1 MNPQSAIKNRKSLCI
16 VGLGLMGASLAL
28 AVRSKYSRITAVT
41 RRPETADE
49 ALKRNIVDAAS
60 TDFNAIQDADIVV
73 LAAPVRTIIQQLE
86 NLRFFENLRFC
97 VTDLGSTK
105 TEIVKAMDALP
116 ATMRAVGSHPMCG
129 KEVTGLDAADA
140 TLYRN
145 RTWVLTRTERTDDES
160 FATIKALA
168 EHAGANTLEL
178 DAQRH
183 DQLVAWIS
191 HLPYAVSA
199 ALMSTVDEASLNDDA
214 VYRVAASGF
223 RDTTRIAGSDVNMM
237 LDILMTNRDAVLNS
251 ARDFQFTLDQFT
263 ALLERR
269 DEAGLRAFL
278 ASSAKARGD
287 YMRRGESEKAGK

>member
-1 MNPQSAIKNRKSLCI
+1 MNPQSKIENRKSLCI

-28 AVRSKYSRITAVT
+28 AVRGKYERITGVT
-41 RRPETADE
+41 RRQQTADE
-49 ALKRNIVDAAS
+49 ALQRNIVDAAS
-60 TDFNAIQDADIVV
+60 TDFHAIQEADIVV

-86 NLRFFENLRFC
+86 TLRVFETLRVC

-105 TEIVKAMDALP
+105 TQIVKAMDALP
-116 ATMRAVGSHPMCG
+116 ASVRAVGSHPMCG

-140 TLYRN
+140 ALYHN
-145 RTWVLTRTERTDDES
+145 KTWVLTRTQRTDDEA

-168 EHAGANTLEL
+168 EHAGANTIEL

-199 ALMSTVDEASLNDDA
+199 ALMSTVDAASLNDEA

-251 ARDFQFTLDQFT
+251 VRDFQFMLDQFT
-263 ALLERR
+263 AMLERN
-269 DEAGLRAFL
+269 DEAGLRAYLDL
-278 ASSAKARGD
+278 ASQARKQ
-287 YMRRGESEKAGK
+287 YLNR

>member
-1 MNPQSAIKNRKSLCI
+1 MIQSSKTLCI

-28 AVRSKYSRITAVT
+28 AVRGKYGRITAVT
-41 RRPETADE
+41 RQRETADE
-49 ALKRNIVDAAS
+49 ALKRNIVDDAS
-60 TDFNAIQDADIVV
+60 TDFNAIQNADIVV
-73 LAAPVRTIIQQLE
+73 LAAPVRTIIQQLDS
-86 NLRFFENLRFC
+86 LRRFERLRLC

-116 ATMRAVGSHPMCG
+116 ANFRAVGSHPMCG

-140 TLYRN
+140 TLYQN
-145 RTWVLTRTERTDDES
+145 KTWVLTRTQRTDDES
-160 FATIKALA
+160 FAAIKTLA
-168 EHAGANTLEL
+168 ENAGANTLEIE
-178 DAQRH
+178 AQRH

-199 ALMSTVDEASLNDDA
+199 ALMSTVDAASLNDDA

-251 ARDFQFTLDQFT
+251 VRDFQFTLDQFT
-263 ALLERR
+263 AMLERN
-269 DEAGLRAFL
+269 DEAGLRAYL
-278 ASSAKARGD
+278 AASAKARGD
-287 YMRRGESEKAGK
+287 YMRRGESEKVRK

>member
-1 MNPQSAIKNRKSLCI
+1 MNQSSKTLCI

-28 AVRSKYSRITAVT
+28 AVRGKYRLITAVT
-41 RRPETADE
+41 RRQATADE
-49 ALKRNIVDAAS
+49 ALQRNFVDAAS
-60 TDFNAIQDADIVV
+60 TNFNTIQDADIVV
-73 LAAPVRTIIQQLE
+73 LAAPVRTIIQQLKQIQKE
-86 NLRFFENLRFC
+86 SDSSFI

-116 ATMRAVGSHPMCG
+116 ANLRAVGSHPMCG

-140 TLYRN
+140 TLYQN
-145 RTWVLTRTERTDDES
+145 KTWVLTRTQRTDEES
-160 FATIKALA
+160 FAMIKALA
-168 EHAGANTLEL
+168 EHAGANTIELE
-178 DAQRH
+178 AQRH

-199 ALMSTVDEASLNDDA
+199 ALMSTVDAASVNDDA

-251 ARDFQFTLDQFT
+251 VRDFQFTLDQFT
-263 ALLERR
+263 AMLERN
-269 DEAGLRAFL
+269 DEAGLRAYLDL
-278 ASSAKARGD
+278 AAKARGN
-287 YMRRGESEKAGK
+287 YLKK

>member
-1 MNPQSAIKNRKSLCI
+1 MNPQSQIEQKTLCI

-28 AVRSKYSRITAVT
+28 AVRGKYSRITAVT
-41 RRPETADE
+41 RRQATANE
-49 ALKRNIVDAAS
+49 ALRRNIVDAAS
-60 TDFNAIQDADIVV
+60 TDFNAIQEADIVV
-73 LAAPVRTIIQQLE
+73 LAAPVRTIIAQLKQ
-86 NLRFFENLRFC
+86 LQKGSVASLI

-140 TLYRN
+140 TLYHN
-145 RTWVLTRTERTDDES
+145 RAWVLTRTQRTDEAA
-160 FATIKALA
+160 FATVKALA
-168 EHAGANTLEL
+168 ENAGANTLEL

-199 ALMSTVDEASLNDDA
+199 ALASTVDAASLNDAA
-214 VYRVAASGF
+214 VYRVAAGGF
-223 RDTTRIAGSDVNMM
+223 RDTTRIAGSDVSMM
-237 LDILMTNRDAVLNS
+237 LDILLTNRDAVLNS
-251 ARDFQFTLDQFT
+251 VRDFQFTLDQFT
-263 ALLERR
+263 AMLERR

-278 ASSAKARGD
+278 SAAAEAR
-287 YMRRGESEKAGK
+287 RLNVKQAN

>member
-1 MNPQSAIKNRKSLCI
+1 
-16 VGLGLMGASLAL
+16 MGASLAL
-28 AVRSKYSRITAVT
+28 AVQGKYRRITAVS
-41 RRPETADE
+41 RRQATADE
-49 ALKRNIVDAAS
+49 ALQRHIVDAAS
-60 TDFNAIQDADIVV
+60 TDFNTIQEADIIV

-116 ATMRAVGSHPMCG
+116 ANIRAVGSHPMCG

-140 TLYRN
+140 TLYQN
-145 RTWVLTRTERTDDES
+145 KTWVLTRTQRTDDDAFS
-160 FATIKALA
+160 TIKALA
-168 EHAGANTLEL
+168 EHAGANTIEL

-183 DQLVAWIS
+183 DRLVAWIS
-191 HLPYAVSA
+191 HLPYTVSA
-199 ALMSTVDEASLNDDA
+199 ALMSIVDTASVNDEA

-237 LDILMTNRDAVLNS
+237 LDILLTNRDAVLNS
-251 ARDFQFTLDQFT
+251 VRDFQFTLDQFT

-278 ASSAKARGD
+278 DSAARARKE
-287 YMRRGESEKAGK
+287 YLNR